1 MHASLLSGLFPTQH
15 RVENMRGDRRL
26 NRRLVTLPEA
36 LGRVGYETA
45 AFSQNPL
52 FTPDYGMGEGF
63 SHFAQPIDLA
73 RSRVR
78 SRVAKRMVSSG
89 VGPARSAGLYL
100 ERLLA
105 PEDAFRHI
113 ADWMIRRDASKPFF
127 AFANVLAPHFPWVVP
142 PRMLVRARA
151 MDLRYLT
158 RRNYIALERA
168 PEEFNAGL
176 ISPSGAHLRMWRRL
190 YDAAIM
196 GDVDAAFGR
205 FVKRAASCSDS
216 GRHDRGRYVG
226 PRRDAR

>member
-1 MHASLLSGLFPTQH
+1 MHASLLRGLFSTQH

-89 VGPARSAGLYL
+89 V
-100 ERLLA
+100 E
-105 PEDAFRHI
+105 
-113 ADWMIRRDASKPFF
+113 
-127 AFANVLAPHFPWVVP
+127 
-142 PRMLVRARA
+142 
-151 MDLRYLT
+151 DLRAQLA
-158 RRNYIALERA
+158 YIS
-168 PEEFNAGL
+168 NACWPPKTL
-176 ISPSGAHLRMWRRL
+176 SDTSPIG
-190 YDAAIM
+190 
-196 GDVDAAFGR
+196 
-205 FVKRAASCSDS
+205 
-216 GRHDRGRYVG
+216 
-226 PRRDAR
+226 